1 MEVTK
6 NRKITVRALWVLG
19 IFLFFI
25 SIVFGRFVYIQ
36 AAKEVQGQDLR
47 ALIEQ
52 RWSQTHTIEGKR
64 GSILDREGE
73 AIAEEVASYTLIAVL
88 DDSYGSYVSDPQE
101 AAAKITSVLD
111 LDTNAVA
118 ERLSQDL
125 VQVEI
130 PGARYLSVE
139 EKDALEELE
148 IDGIIFRKDPKRY
161 YPNQTFASHLIGY
174 TERDMSVARMGL
186 EQSLDEYLSSEDGS
200 ITYQRDGAGRAL
212 VNTEDLINPA
222 RNGNDVYLTIDKK
235 IQMVLE
241 QALSQVDE
249 EYSPERMIGIVADPK
264 TGEILAMSNR
274 PSFNPNNYES
284 ISNYTNYAVSSRFE
298 PGSTI
303 KALTLAAAIEEGVYN
318 GDELYQSGTYQIGPD
333 RIPDH
338 NGGRGW
344 GEITYDEGFQRSS
357 NVAFSKLALEKLT
370 PDTFFDYV
378 DAFGLREPTG
388 IDIPNESGSSI
399 ADFRPIDAAT
409 TAFGQGSAITPIQQV
424 QAATAIANGGKMMK
438 PYVIDKIYD
447 KDSGEIVSETE
458 PEVVGEPISEETA
471 AEVLGLLET
480 VVSSSAG
487 TGQPYAIDGFDIA
500 GKTGTAQIN
509 NPDGPGR
516 LTGHGNHIYSFMGMA
531 PADDPEV
538 IVYVAVERP
547 DIELHETGAMPV
559 SKVFKPVMQ
568 QSLQYLNITPQS
580 VEEEHVEEA
589 GIVME
594 DFSGESVEKTEE
606 TLKNY
611 GLDPVIIGE
620 GNTVIS
626 QFPNPEM
633 SILPYEKVFM
643 RTNEEEFLIPDMSG
657 WSGRQVH
664 AWTRLADME
673 VTIDGSGFVISQSVP
688 AGTEVTSGQNLSV
701 ELGSGDEPAAEQG
714 DTGDETE
721 YETEEEN
728 EESAGEEE
736 TEETEEDEV
745 EEDEFFM
752 D

>member
-1 MEVTK
+1 M
-6 NRKITVRALWVLG
+6 RALWVLG

-25 SIVFGRFVYIQ
+25 SVLFGRFVYIQ
-36 AAKEVQGQDLR
+36 ASKEVQGQDLQ

-52 RWSQTHTIEGKR
+52 RWSQTHSIEGKR
-64 GSILDREGE
+64 GTILDREGE
-73 AIAEEVASYTLIAVL
+73 SIAEEVASYTMIAVL
-88 DDSYGSYVSDPQE
+88 DDSYGNHVTDPNE
-101 AAAKITSVLD
+101 AAERIGSVLD
-111 LDTNAVA
+111 LDVGMVR

-139 EKDALEELE
+139 DRDAINDLE
-148 IDGIIFRKDPKRY
+148 IPGILFRKDPKRY
-161 YPNQTFASHLIGY
+161 YPNQTFASHLVGY

-186 EQSLDEYLSSEDGS
+186 EQSLDELLRSEDGS
-200 ITYQRDGAGRAL
+200 ITYQRDGAGRSL
-212 VNTEDLINPA
+212 VNTENIVDPA
-222 RNGNDVYLTIDKK
+222 KNGNDVYLTIDKK

-241 QALSQVDE
+241 QALTQVDE
-249 EYSPERMIGIVADPK
+249 EYEPERMIGIVADPK

-274 PSFNPNNYES
+274 PSFNPNQYES
-284 ISNYTNYAVSSRFE
+284 ITNYTNFAVSSRFE

-303 KALTLAAAIEEGVYN
+303 KTLTLAAAIEEGVYDGN
-318 GDELYQSGTYQIGPD
+318 ETFQSGTYQIGPD

-344 GEITYDEGFQRSS
+344 GEITYDEGYQRSS

-388 IDIPNESGSSI
+388 IDLPNEASSAI

-424 QAATAIANGGKMMK
+424 QAATAIANGGQMMK
-438 PYVIDKIYD
+438 PYVIDRVYD
-447 KDSGEIVSETE
+447 VDNGELVSKGE
-458 PEVVGEPISEETA
+458 PEVVGQPISEQTA
-471 AEVLGLLET
+471 SKVLELMET

-487 TGQPYAIDGFDIA
+487 TGQPYAIEGFDIA

-516 LTGHGNHIYSFMGMA
+516 LTGHGNHIYSFIGMA

-538 IVYVAVERP
+538 IVYVAVDRP
-547 DIELHETGAMPV
+547 NIDLHETGAVPV

-580 VEEEHVEEA
+580 VEEEHVEEV
-589 GIVME
+589 GITME
-594 DFSGESVEKTEE
+594 DLTGDSVDKVEE
-606 TLKNY
+606 ELKDY
-611 GLDPVIIGE
+611 GLEPVIIGN
-620 GNTVIS
+620 GTTVTS
-626 QFPNPEM
+626 HSPNDDM
-633 SILPYEKVFM
+633 AVLPYERVFIKTDGDTIETPNM
-643 RTNEEEFLIPDMSG
+643 TG

-664 AWTRLADME
+664 AWARLAE
-673 VTIDGSGFVISQSVP
+673 VNVSIDGSGFVRTQSIEPGALLQGGESIAIV
-688 AGTEVTSGQNLSV
+688 
-701 ELGSGDEPAAEQG
+701 LGSGDEPEV
-714 DTGDETE
+714 DETDSDE
-721 YETEEEN
+721 ESEFDQEETLGTEQETEAED
-728 EESAGEEE
+728 EEE
-736 TEETEEDEV
+736 D
-745 EEDEFFM
+745 DFFM